1 MMNVCKNAH
10 SRRTPNKGSE
20 MKNQLEAHAHISRE
34 GFQIDEPLPFTSYR
48 VKSFQPPRG
57 YRMLIDPKRPSPLMR
72 VNHK

>member
-1 MMNVCKNAH
+1 
-10 SRRTPNKGSE
+10 

-34 GFQIDEPLPFTSYR
+34 GFQIDEPIPFTSYR